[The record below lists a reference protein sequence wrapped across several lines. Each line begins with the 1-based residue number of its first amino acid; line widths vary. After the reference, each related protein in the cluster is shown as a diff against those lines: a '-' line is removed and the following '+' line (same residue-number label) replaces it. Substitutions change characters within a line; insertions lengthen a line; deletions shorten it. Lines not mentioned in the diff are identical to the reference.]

1 MLQLS
6 RSGIFEK
13 IKATRIKGA
22 VQACLSELRISD
34 WTLNHAARKSENL
47 TALRQRQIGD
57 VKETFP

>member
-13 IKATRIKGA
+13 IKAARIKGA
-22 VQACLSELRISD
+22 VQACLSELRIGY
-34 WTLNHAARKSENL
+34 WTLNHADRKAENL
-47 TALRQRQIGD
+47 MALRQRQMGV